1 MNNFVYKISNI
12 LYMIFNLNS
21 FTQKGSGESNLILAT
36 SIVFIIIFFI
46 IIMPNIQECFNNET
60 TDIID
65 KLDNVT
71 SIKMDTKKCSRDC
84 CINSG
89 WPLPK
94 ELQSNNLSPDELKNY
109 IPNNFS
115 CNFGS
120 STGGGCVCVTKDDN
134 ELLGSRVNNG
144 IVGCDN

>member
-1 MNNFVYKISNI
+1 
-12 LYMIFNLNS
+12 MIFNLNS
-21 FTQKGSGESNLILAT
+21 FTQKGGGESNLILLIA
-36 SIVFIIIFFI
+36 ILFIIIFFF
-46 IIMPNIQECFNNET
+46 IIMPDIEKTNNNERT
-60 TDIID
+60 KI
-65 KLDNVT
+65 LDELVNIPSVK
-71 SIKMDTKKCSRDC
+71 IDTKKCSRSC

-94 ELQSNNLSPDELKNY
+94 ELQSNDIPSDELDNY

-120 STGGGCVCVTKDDN
+120 STGGGCVCVTKDDY

>member
-1 MNNFVYKISNI
+1 
-12 LYMIFNLNS
+12 MIFNLNS
-21 FTQKGSGESNLILAT
+21 FTQKGSGESNLILLIA
-36 SIVFIIIFFI
+36 ILFIIIFFC
-46 IIMPNIQECFNNET
+46 IIMPDIEKTNNNERKE
-60 TDIID
+60 ILD
-65 KLDNVT
+65 KLVNIPSVK
-71 SIKMDTKKCSRDC
+71 IDTKKCSRSC

-94 ELQSNNLSPDELKNY
+94 ELQSNDIPPDELDNY

-120 STGGGCVCVTKDDN
+120 STGGGCVCVTKDDY

>member
-1 MNNFVYKISNI
+1 
-12 LYMIFNLNS
+12 MIFNLNS
-21 FTQKGSGESNLILAT
+21 FTQKGGGESNLILII
-36 SIVFIIIFFI
+36 SILFIIIFFI
-46 IIMPNIQECFNNET
+46 IIMPNIETTYNNET
-60 TDIID
+60 TEILD
-65 KLDNVT
+65 KLVNIQSVK
-71 SIKMDTKKCSRDC
+71 IDTNKCSRSC

-94 ELQSNNLSPDELKNY
+94 ELQSNDIPRDELDNY

-120 STGGGCVCVTKDDN
+120 STGGGCVCVTKDDY

>member
-1 MNNFVYKISNI
+1 
-12 LYMIFNLNS
+12 MIFNLNS
-21 FTQKGSGESNLILAT
+21 FTQKGGGENNLILLM

-46 IIMPNIQECFNNET
+46 IIMPNIETTYNNET
-60 TDIID
+60 TEILD
-65 KLDNVT
+65 KLVNIPSVK
-71 SIKMDTKKCSRDC
+71 IDTKKCSRSC

-94 ELQSNNLSPDELKNY
+94 ELQSNDISPDELKNY

-120 STGGGCVCVTKDDN
+120 NTGGGCVCVSKDDY